1 MEKVKDYTEFEDVV
15 NDSTT
20 KKLSDAE
27 LKELQGAMYEVNQ
40 MQMQIGGVEAH
51 KIDLISKFSILVKE
65 LESTRNILEGKY
77 GSVNIDINTGEI
89 QDIKEDETN
98 TKD

>member
-27 LKELQGAMYEVNQ
+27 LKELQEAMYEVNK

-51 KIDLISKFSILVKE
+51 KIDLVSKFSILVKE

>member
-27 LKELQGAMYEVNQ
+27 LKELQEAMHEVNQ

-51 KIDLISKFSILVKE
+51 KIDLVSKFSILIKE

>member
-27 LKELQGAMYEVNQ
+27 LKELQEAMYEVHQ

-51 KIDLISKFSILVKE
+51 KIDLVSKFSILIKE